1 MNISEKHEI
10 FEIEVLEKLKNERLI
25 ESLVFGG
32 GSMLRLC
39 HELKRYSVDLDFW
52 RIKNIPVDTL
62 FDKFQHFF
70 KQGYDVTDAQI
81 KHFTLLFEIRSAHFP
96 KRLKIEIRKEIQDC
110 DFQEKI
116 AYSNFSTKQVAL
128 KAHTLK
134 QTMKNKIAA
143 LLDRG
148 EIRDG
153 FDIEF
158 LLRQGTPLPEL
169 TGNEVSKLIKRIHAF
184 KAKDFKVKLGSVL
197 EGDIRKYYIE
207 NKFSFFREKLQ
218 ICSQKIEKG
227 LAIDS

>member
-1 MNISEKHEI
+1 MNIFEKHEI

-25 ESLVFGG
+25 DSLVFGG

-52 RIKNIPVDTL
+52 RIKSVPIDAL
-62 FDKFQHFF
+62 FDKF
-70 KQGYDVTDAQI
+70 QI

-96 KRLKIEIRKEIQDC
+96 KRLKIEIRKGIQDW

-116 AYSNFSTKQVAL
+116 AYSKFSTKQIVL
-128 KAHTLK
+128 KAHTLE

-143 LLDRG
+143 LMERG

-158 LLRQGTPLPEL
+158 LLRQGIPLPEL
-169 TGNEVSKLIKRIHAF
+169 TKNEISKLMNRMDGF
-184 KAKDFKVKLGSVL
+184 KANDFKVKLGSVL
-197 EGDIRKYYIE
+197 ESDIRKYYIE
-207 NKFSFFREKLQ
+207 NRFSFFRQKLP
-218 ICSQKIEKG
+218 SPSR
-227 LAIDS
+227 AIA